1 MATSKKLK
9 AWVRYDGQNKIVPS
23 SLILQANKPKVGTW
37 KEISTDLCCP
47 ICPQLIC
54 TRYRNDNPQLEVIF
68 EAIRCASNSFAG
80 DIELYPGESACVQIV
95 SGFSAPFT
103 NLGDCG
109 CP

>member
-1 MATSKKLK
+1 MSSNNNLK

-23 SLILQANKPKVGTW
+23 SLILQAKKPKVGTW

-54 TRYRNDNPQLEVIF
+54 TRYRNDNPGIETMEALLCGATSGSVGDVEV
-68 EAIRCASNSFAG
+68 N
-80 DIELYPGESACVQIV
+80 PGESICVQIRQG
-95 SGFSAPFT
+95 SSAPFT